1 MEYKHLVQLLDSLI
15 ENQSR
20 SQSASRKNRPE
31 SSSPDKLKMR
41 NPGKA
46 SHESKKDIRSS
57 SDDNYSDEEIA
68 DDPDEGEDSQIR
80 NDQAN
85 AVAMQDQQEPDPID
99 GSEQPIVQSMDES
112 EVRAL

>member
-1 MEYKHLVQLLDSLI
+1 
-15 ENQSR
+15 
-20 SQSASRKNRPE
+20 
-31 SSSPDKLKMR
+31 MR

-85 AVAMQDQQEPDPID
+85 AVAMQD
-99 GSEQPIVQSMDES
+99 
-112 EVRAL
+112 